1 MNPVVAIWGPE
12 VADYLDARH
21 AGRDPDSTTEGR
33 EAMKP
38 IPTNDPFGG
47 LSERFLTIVDGRIIV
62 KDGRTLEEYIN
73 DPRLVTRRKVVP
85 NATEYAVAPYDLLL
99 FGIHNVA

>member
-1 MNPVVAIWGPE
+1 
-12 VADYLDARH
+12 
-21 AGRDPDSTTEGR
+21 
-33 EAMKP
+33 MKP